1 MTVPVDVLH
10 EFLYAVVRLTAE
22 WDEGF
27 APALRGS
34 LLLHH
39 WYGPAARPPAD
50 IDLECFDRPDLPRE
64 FDPDEENPYADEDF
78 RGAIEGRFGRYGEF
92 VSRVDLGKAMCRYG
106 AGAAAYQRPGG
117 DVGIRFSDDESPPA
131 DGASLWVYGTPGKRY
146 YAAWESAA
154 HTPSSGRL
162 QLDLA
167 TPGAYTPADLGVRA
181 ETLTAPGGA
190 AFAVPCYS
198 PEAMLAAK
206 ASWLVRSFPRVDGR
220 VRWTGEA
227 KDLFDAHLIASD
239 SRLRPDVFRR
249 AMLVIG
255 ASDGLTW
262 TDFDNLFAV
271 HRAGFD
277 DAFFGDG
284 AKFAA
289 LHPKGTASGPV
300 DMWADLT
307 TRLLPLLGDLYPAD
321 AVPLLATAHQH
332 PTDPLPLLVLAD
344 WLDERDDPRGPLTRR
359 VAAAV
364 AGELNAP
371 AGADLASALD
381 PNLPWPHLLFGT
393 SARLTAFRNSLAADD
408 P

>member
-39 WYGPAARPPAD
+39 WYGLKARPPAD
-50 IDLECFDRPDLPRE
+50 IDLECFDRPGATRE

-78 RGAIEGRFGRYGEF
+78 RGEIEGRFGRFGEY

-117 DVGIRFSDDESPPA
+117 DIGIRFSDDETPPA

-154 HTPSSGRL
+154 HRPSSGRL

-167 TPGAYTPADLGVRA
+167 TPGAYTPADLGVRP
-181 ETLTAPGGA
+181 ETLAALGGA

-206 ASWLVRSFPRVDGR
+206 VSWLVRSFPRADGR

-227 KDLFDAHLIASD
+227 KDLFDARLIASD
-239 SRLRPDVFRR
+239 FRLRPAAFRR
-249 AMLVIG
+249 AMLAIG

-262 TDFDNLFAV
+262 TDFDPLFDV
-271 HRAGFD
+271 HRGRIND
-277 DAFFGDG
+277 NFFGDG

-289 LHPKGTASGPV
+289 LHPKGTAAGPV
-300 DMWADLT
+300 EMWADLA
-307 TRLLPLLGDLYPAD
+307 TRLLPLLGDMYPAD
-321 AVPLLATAHQH
+321 AVPLLRTVHAQ
-332 PTDPLPLLVLAD
+332 PTDPLPLMVLAD
-344 WLDERDDPRGPLTRR
+344 WLDERDDLRGLLTRR

-364 AGELNAP
+364 AGELDGP
-371 AGADLASALD
+371 ARTELAADID
-381 PNLPWPHLLFGT
+381 PAEAWPHLLFGT
-393 SARLTAFRNSLAADD
+393 SARLAAFRTALAADGA
-408 P
+408 